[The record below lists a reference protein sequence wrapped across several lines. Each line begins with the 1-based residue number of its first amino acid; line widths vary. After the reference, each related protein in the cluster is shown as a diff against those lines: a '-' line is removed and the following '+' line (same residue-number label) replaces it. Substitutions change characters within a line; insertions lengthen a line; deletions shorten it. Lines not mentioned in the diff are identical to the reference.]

1 MMRNRADEKI
11 LVPIDGSD
19 RAINTVKYIARNEPF
34 HRMRIVLF
42 HVFSSVPE
50 SYWDLEDSAA
60 SRAVAKQAR
69 AWELS
74 QKKLVKDHMQRAKGL
89 LEKSGIPTAS
99 IETKIQNRKKGI
111 ARDIIQE
118 AQNGYSAVVTRR
130 RGTTA
135 LRNMVL
141 GSVAAKLVAKI
152 VFIPLILV
160 GKKAPGNKI
169 LIGFDGSQDAMKAV
183 DFVGSVLAGFEY
195 EVVLLHVIRGSEL
208 RLPEMASLPPSK
220 TITKAAKEEMTSSF
234 YLATKKLINA
244 GFKSRSIS
252 TKMIIGK
259 SSRAKAISDEAR
271 QCGFGT
277 IVMGRKG
284 RSRVREFFIGRVT
297 NKVIHLARDRSVWI
311 IR

>member
-1 MMRNRADEKI
+1 MRNKSQAKM
-11 LVPIDGSD
+11 LVPVDGSD
-19 RAINTVKYIARNEPF
+19 RAINTVKYIAKNDPF

-42 HVFSSVPE
+42 HVFSAVPE
-50 SYWDLEDSAA
+50 SYWDLEDNVS

-74 QKKLVKDHMQRAKGL
+74 QKKLVKDHMERAKSL

-118 AQNGYSAVVTRR
+118 ARNGYTAVVTRR

-135 LRNMVL
+135 LRNVVL
-141 GSVAAKLVAKI
+141 GGVAAKLVAKI

-160 GKKAPGNKI
+160 GKKSPGHRI
-169 LIGFDGSQDAMKAV
+169 LMGFDGSQDAMQAV
-183 DFVGSVLAGFEY
+183 DFVGSVLGGLDY
-195 EVVLLHVIRGSEL
+195 EVELLHVIREGEL
-208 RLPEMASLPPSK
+208 RLPEVASITLSK
-220 TITKAAKEEMTSSF
+220 EFTTAAKKEMTSSF
-234 YLATKKLINA
+234 YLATEKLISA
-244 GFKSRSIS
+244 GFKSKSIS
-252 TKMIIGK
+252 TKIIIGK
-259 SSRAKAISDEAR
+259 SSRAKAIADEAR
-271 QCGFGT
+271 QYDFRT

-297 NKVIHLARDRSVWI
+297 NKVIHIARDRSVWI